1 MVLLKTALSNA
12 PLRPKS
18 FLGLHAGLDAR
29 VSKLISFFLL
39 MLLAAASASA
49 QNWVKAVETPE
60 GDTLVRSG
68 LSSVTIRAEIPFE
81 DEVVR
86 TEYYRIVTL
95 RRDVERVVPFAEEAA
110 ALLQSLDA
118 DLGAVADKRERQ
130 ALIKEREG
138 QIQLKLEARLQQLT
152 RQQGEIMVKLIHRQ
166 TDRTVHEWMQAI
178 KGKTAAFYWQNMAKT
193 GGISLKSAY
202 DASGEDR
209 EIERILRPKP
219 Y

>member
-1 MVLLKTALSNA
+1 MVNV
-12 PLRPKS
+12 PLRPKPAPKPA
-18 FLGLHAGLDAR
+18 LLLHAAAVKHAVAGLLPLFVLILG
-29 VSKLISFFLL
+29 VSI
-39 MLLAAASASA
+39 ANA
-49 QNWVKAVETPE
+49 QNWVKAIETPE

-68 LSSVTIRAEIPFE
+68 LSSVTIRAEIPFD

-86 TEYYRIVTL
+86 AEYYRIVTL
-95 RRDVERVVPFAEEAA
+95 RRDVERVRPYAEEAA
-110 ALLQSLDA
+110 ALLQSLNA
-118 DLGAVADKRERQ
+118 DLDALEGKRERQ

-152 RQQGEIMVKLIHRQ
+152 RQQGEIMVKLIHRE
-166 TDRTVHEWMQAI
+166 TDRTVHEWMQTI

-193 GGISLKSAY
+193 GGISLKSVY
-202 DASGEDR
+202 DPAGVDR